1 MITIEISSP
10 DTDATYTISPLDG
23 MSVPLPSINDNLQHQ
38 ELICQCK
45 IAYQAEYFEFI
56 MAHERINAVVY
67 DGDTPVFTGVLNTD
81 MDWIDNGYPL
91 PLDNISLSICD
102 NTTLFEHKTAEEV
115 VKINQSLKTV
125 ADYICAECGAMA
137 DNSEILAN
145 ITVPAFVLNA
155 NKQWLEAFNNLLFQ
169 YGFAFYFGGD
179 GHVIYLNV
187 SSESAPTVTLSELD
201 MLTGVSFNRTSKKY
215 TGVSVTYNKLIK
227 KADEQVYWEGNG
239 LDDNNEII
247 PITILPAQ
255 YWPYDSDPTQ
265 EAREGQVYQSFEDGY
280 AESYTLYNGEQ
291 KYRRTSK
298 TSLVYTENHRLL
310 EDWKP
315 KTLTIDRTEFG
326 ARRASV
332 RLYNSTTVSVSLY
345 QLAIRADAYYRS
357 DDIVINYGKNEKPYE
372 YQAEYIFEEAAASSF
387 AEFLSRFFSGG
398 NYRITCKTP
407 YGINVGVHCSVD
419 TGLSGFV
426 GNAIVISCT
435 YDTKTQL
442 YESTLLTYG
451 QTAVRGS
458 RYKSYSSIYSKYSEQ
473 QVLGKAISSITEE
486 YYLSTSATQLI
497 GGDWVTTAPAWV
509 QGKYIWT
516 RTKVLYNSGDVYYTD
531 PLRVTA
537 LENIG
542 ISAVDVEYAQS
553 DNAGIPPVTGWNT
566 NPPAYTEGMYIWS
579 RTVTTFSDGSQ
590 STSNPAVIT
599 GPKGESG
606 DSVQY
611 LGCLNQL
618 PVTAVGNGQ
627 FFLSGSNFTGIYAL
641 SLIGGS
647 KLKLLDGSYLS
658 FSKTYVRGV
667 VYVFRNGYWSPVE
680 DRNDYRYILATNDL
694 KNLNLPL
701 STNLQ
706 LTLDEV
712 EDSANQYSEQMAS
725 NAESNAKDYTD
736 EKAEEFQTIAG
747 NLDDR
752 ITEVTSTVA
761 DIAEDNKLTP
771 NEKITLLQE
780 WSNFTSEYDVL
791 TAEAQSK
798 SVSATDY
805 INAYKALATYLN
817 GGVTWTFGTPAWLN
831 NLTTTEDINGA
842 TLRAI
847 VTAYTDA
854 ADALVYAIN
863 SKNAGN
869 ALQEAQDYA
878 DNKASEAES
887 KANSYTDGEINAIS
901 SDIQKGVDAYNDIS
915 GIKDGTTQIYQP
927 HYLGK
932 LSFVPDTAKD
942 GDWYVNT
949 QTKTL
954 QWKRNGAWE
963 TVTTYDTT
971 NAHLYNQAGFDLL
984 DYADDTGAFGQWAA
998 AFIGKLFTRD
1008 IVLKRTVG
1016 KMESEGFDEDV
1027 FFAQYMTGMFRMRL
1041 GMGNQTT
1048 YDYSNLQI
1056 DQVNTKYVSANDLN
1070 IVSRGGYNN
1079 ASLEIKGARS
1089 DTTNKYSYLLN
1100 MYSSGL
1106 EGYRDSQGNSTDVLW
1121 EMYTHTDNSLRL
1133 RAKYGFWVKKKDKNF
1148 FAETCGLGIASYSI
1162 SESSMSGWIIF
1173 VNGVYVEWGEDI
1185 SSSSISAINL
1195 SNAYNQVS
1203 YKVYLTAVGN
1213 VSTLP
1218 TVLDDNSHLKSMQS
1232 FYIKKPA
1239 GYTVFWLTIGTT
1251 NI

>member
-201 MLTGVSFNRTSKKY
+201 MFTGVSFNRTSKKY

-227 KADEQVYWEGNG
+227 KEDEQVYWEGNG

-255 YWPYDSDPTQ
+255 YWPYDSAPTQ

-725 NAESNAKDYTD
+725 NAES
-736 EKAEEFQTIAG
+736 
-747 NLDDR
+747 
-752 ITEVTSTVA
+752 
-761 DIAEDNKLTP
+761 
-771 NEKITLLQE
+771 
-780 WSNFTSEYDVL
+780 
-791 TAEAQSK
+791 
-798 SVSATDY
+798 
-805 INAYKALATYLN
+805 
-817 GGVTWTFGTPAWLN
+817 
-831 NLTTTEDINGA
+831 
-842 TLRAI
+842 
-847 VTAYTDA
+847 
-854 ADALVYAIN
+854 
-863 SKNAGN
+863 
-869 ALQEAQDYA
+869 
-878 DNKASEAES
+878 

-932 LSFVPDTAKD
+932 LSFVPDSAKD

-984 DYADDTGAFGQWAA
+984 DYSDDTGAVGQWAA

-1027 FFAQYMTGMFRMRL
+1027 FYEQYNTGMFRMRL
-1041 GMGNQTT
+1041 AMGNQTT
-1048 YDYSNLQI
+1048 IDYSNLQI
-1056 DQVNTKYVSANDLN
+1056 DQVSTKYLSANDLN
-1070 IVSRGGYNN
+1070 LVSRGGFS

-1162 SESSMSGWIIF
+1162 SEIYMSGWIIF

-1195 SNAYNQVS
+1195 SNAYDLAS

-1218 TVLDDNSHLKSMQS
+1218 TVLDDNSHLKSMQ
-1232 FYIKKPA
+1232 
-1239 GYTVFWLTIGTT
+1239 
-1251 NI
+1251 

>member
-1 MITIEISSP
+1 MITIEISAP

-67 DGDTPVFTGVLNTD
+67 DGDTPVFTGVINTD

-145 ITVPAFVLNA
+145 ITVPAFVLDA

-201 MLTGVSFNRTSKKY
+201 MFTGVSFNRTSKKY

-227 KADEQVYWEGNG
+227 KEGEQVYWEGNG

-280 AESYTLYNGEQ
+280 VESYTLYNGEQ

-332 RLYNSTTVSVSLY
+332 RLYNSTTVPVSLY

-357 DDIVINYGKNEKPYE
+357 DDIVINYGNNKKPYE
-372 YQAEYIFEEAAASSF
+372 YQAEYIYEEAAASSF

-398 NYRITCKTP
+398 NYRITCRTP

-458 RYKSYSSIYSKYSEQ
+458 RYKSYSSIYRKYSEQ

-712 EDSANQYSEQMAS
+712 ED
-725 NAESNAKDYTD
+725 NAKDYTD

-798 SVSATDY
+798 SVSATAY
-805 INAYKALATYLN
+805 IKAYKALATYLN
-817 GGVTWTFGTPAWLN
+817 DGVTWTSGTPAWLN

-842 TLRAI
+842 TLRAT
-847 VTAYTDA
+847 VTAYTDE

-869 ALQEAQDYA
+869 ALQEAKGYA
-878 DNKASEAES
+878 DDKASEAES
-887 KANSYTDGEINAIS
+887 NANSYTDGEINAIS
-901 SDIQKGVDAYNDIS
+901 SDIQKGVDAYNDIP

-954 QWKRNGAWE
+954 QWKRNGAWS
-963 TVTTYDTT
+963 TVTEYTSET
-971 NAHLYNQAGFDLL
+971 AHLYNQAGFDLL
-984 DYADDTGAFGQWAA
+984 DYAQESGAVGQWAA

-1016 KMESEGFDEDV
+1016 KMESEGFDEDD
-1027 FFAQYMTGMFRMRL
+1027 FYAQSMTGMFRMRL
-1041 GMGNQTT
+1041 GMGASTT
-1048 YDYSNLQI
+1048 YDFSNLQI
-1056 DQVNTKYVSANDLN
+1056 DQVNTKYISAVVLN
-1070 IVSRGGYNN
+1070 LLSRAGWGAEFNIHGY
-1079 ASLEIKGARS
+1079 RD
-1089 DTTNKYSYLLN
+1089 DTTGKYSAITRILP
-1100 MYSSGL
+1100 GRI
-1106 EGYRDSQGNSTDVLW
+1106 EGYRNSNGSSSDVLW
-1121 EMYTHTDNSLRL
+1121 EIYTHTDNNMHIVPKNKLM
-1133 RAKYGFWVKKKDKNF
+1133 VKKNGKNWL
-1148 FAETCGLGIASYSI
+1148 AETCGLGIASYSFN
-1162 SESSMSGWIIF
+1162 ESTMDGYVIF
-1173 VNGVYVEWGEDI
+1173 SNGLYLEWGEI
-1185 SSSSISAINL
+1185 NRSASGIVAVNL
-1195 SNAYNQVS
+1195 SHSYNLRL
-1203 YKVYLTAVGN
+1203 YKVLAYAEGENFPFYPQVINNATYI
-1213 VSTLP
+1213 
-1218 TVLDDNSHLKSMQS
+1218 KSMQS
-1232 FYIKKPA
+1232 FYIKVPA
-1239 GYTVFWLTIGTT
+1239 GYIVHWLTIGTT

>member
-1 MITIEISSP
+1 MITIEISAP

-67 DGDTPVFTGVLNTD
+67 DGDTPVFTGVINTD

-115 VKINQSLKTV
+115 VKINQSLKTI
-125 ADYICAECGAMA
+125 ADYICAECGAIE
-137 DNSEILAN
+137 DNSKILAN

-227 KADEQVYWEGNG
+227 KVDEQVYWEGNG

-357 DDIVINYGKNEKPYE
+357 DDIVINYGSNKKPYE
-372 YQAEYIFEEAAASSF
+372 YQAEYIFEEAAASAF

-398 NYRITCKTP
+398 NYRITCRTP

-458 RYKSYSSIYSKYSEQ
+458 RYKSYSSIYRKYSEQ

-497 GGDWVTTAPAWV
+497 GGDWVTNAPAWV

-553 DNAGIPPVTGWNT
+553 DNAVIPPVTGWNT
-566 NPPAYTEGMYIWS
+566 NPPAYTEGMFIWS

-611 LGCLNQL
+611 LGRLNQL

-658 FSKTYVRGV
+658 LSKDYVRGV
-667 VYVFRNGYWSPVE
+667 VYVFRNGYWIPVE

-712 EDSANQYSEQMAS
+712 EDSAN
-725 NAESNAKDYTD
+725 
-736 EKAEEFQTIAG
+736 
-747 NLDDR
+747 
-752 ITEVTSTVA
+752 
-761 DIAEDNKLTP
+761 
-771 NEKITLLQE
+771 
-780 WSNFTSEYDVL
+780 
-791 TAEAQSK
+791 
-798 SVSATDY
+798 
-805 INAYKALATYLN
+805 
-817 GGVTWTFGTPAWLN
+817 
-831 NLTTTEDINGA
+831 
-842 TLRAI
+842 
-847 VTAYTDA
+847 
-854 ADALVYAIN
+854 
-863 SKNAGN
+863 
-869 ALQEAQDYA
+869 
-878 DNKASEAES
+878 
-887 KANSYTDGEINAIS
+887 SYTDGEINAIS

-915 GIKDGTTQIYQP
+915 GIKNGTTQIYQP

-954 QWKRNGAWE
+954 QWKRNGAWS
-963 TVTTYDTT
+963 TVTEYTSET
-971 NAHLYNQAGFDLL
+971 AHLYNQAGFDLL
-984 DYADDTGAFGQWAA
+984 DYAQESGAVGQWAA
-998 AFIGKLFTRD
+998 AFIGKLFTQD
-1008 IVLKRTVG
+1008 IVLKRTVS
-1016 KMESEGFDEDV
+1016 KMESEGFDEDD
-1027 FFAQYMTGMFRMRL
+1027 FYAQPMTGMFRMRL
-1041 GMGNQTT
+1041 GMGASTV

-1056 DQVNTKYVSANDLN
+1056 DQVNTKYMTVNDLN

-1100 MYSSGL
+1100 IYSSGL
-1106 EGYRDSQGNSTDVLW
+1106 EGYRDSRGNSSDVLW

-1133 RAKYGFWVKKKDKNF
+1133 LAKYGFWVKKKDKNF

-1162 SESSMSGWIIF
+1162 NESTMSGWIIF

-1195 SNAYNQVS
+1195 SNAYNLVS

-1218 TVLDDNSHLKSMQS
+1218 TVLNDNSHLKSMQS

-1239 GYTVFWLTIGTT
+1239 GYPVFWLTIGTT